1 LHKAF
6 SFSSTVC
13 EEVNVDTKLS
23 CTETAGS
30 RTAKCNSYD
39 TFQVK

>member
-30 RTAKCNSYD
+30 RTAKM
-39 TFQVK
+39 